1 MAKVTKSLIPT
12 AESEFDDSPD
22 IFARI
27 KTALHISIAR
37 PYGRK
42 LASLTDYFN
51 RFTDEQLN
59 VFVDRL
65 SESKWVRNDQC
76 TYDFIMRKDLV
87 TEMLSG
93 GMPESV
99 SRYYNIVMLEV

>member
-1 MAKVTKSLIPT
+1 MAKVMKSLIPT
-12 AESEFDDSPD
+12 AENEFDDSPD

-87 TEMLSG
+87 TEILSG

-99 SRYYNIVMLEV
+99 SKYYNIVILEV

>member
-1 MAKVTKSLIPT
+1 MKSLIPI
-12 AESEFDDSPD
+12 AANDEFSEDPD

-27 KTALHISIAR
+27 KEVLHISIAK
-37 PYGRK
+37 PYGKR
-42 LASLTDYFN
+42 LASLTEYFN
-51 RFTDEQLN
+51 RFTDEQLD
-59 VFVDRL
+59 VFVCRL
-65 SESKWVRNDQC
+65 AESKWVRNDQC

-99 SRYYNIVMLEV
+99 SKYYAIIIMEV